1 MSIDCSKGG
10 LTRNSSGLL
19 YFTRCIAVEYLHVG
33 GWKVFSYDEEII
45 DETINV
51 IKLLLKQVPVEEI
64 AKKLKLPVEEVT
76 KIRDKFNQ

>member
-1 MSIDCSKGG
+1 M
-10 LTRNSSGLL
+10 
-19 YFTRCIAVEYLHVG
+19 
-33 GWKVFSYDEEII
+33 FSYDEEII